1 MISGSWLS
9 AALDQL
15 VPEEKKVRALISQK
29 CSTKVEMM
37 NLIILVPNI
46 MNPDSPNNY
55 PHCQDVS
62 LYHETDRLKEVFVK
76 FVVSADQH
84 HFNDVSQSSSGKIT
98 YCDGLSGWRYPQDHE
113 VSIT

>member
-62 LYHETDRLKEVFVK
+62 LYHETDRLKDVFVN
-76 FVVSADQH
+76 FVVTADQH
-84 HFNDVSQSSSGKIT
+84 HFMMSPNHHQERSHIVTDCLVGDIHRIMK
-98 YCDGLSGWRYPQDHE
+98 
-113 VSIT
+113 